1 MDSLCAR
8 HYYNLEL
15 PKVFDML
22 AKHCSCAD
30 SAQRAREIEPICAL
44 ESVQHLMGETVAA
57 YLLIAKFSSP
67 SFGGIT
73 NIDSALSRAASGGSL
88 SAGELLNVCGVLR
101 IIRSLSEWKSHHAE
115 GENRLDS
122 YFSALYPNKYLEEK
136 ISQAIISEEEISDRA
151 SPALYDI
158 LP

>member
-30 SAQRAREIEPICAL
+30 SAQRAREIEPICDL

-73 NIDSALSRAASGGSL
+73 NIDAALSRAASGGSL
-88 SAGELLNVCGVLR
+88 SAGELLKMC
-101 IIRSLSEWKSHHAE
+101 IR
-115 GENRLDS
+115 
-122 YFSALYPNKYLEEK
+122 
-136 ISQAIISEEEISDRA
+136 DRHKT
-151 SPALYDI
+151 Y
-158 LP
+158 